1 MDYLADTV
9 IIVRHFANQGKIGKR
24 AKSILNNVN
33 TGSDTLIMS
42 IISFVEILYLSEK
55 NRININFDELRKVIE
70 PLDNYE
76 VVDLNLD
83 IVESAKHIHGLELHD
98 RLIVATAKFYDIPIL
113 TSDQE
118 IINYKSVKTIWD

>member
-9 IIVRHFANQGKIGKR
+9 IIVRHFANKGKIGKR
-24 AKSILNNVN
+24 VKSILNNVN

-55 NRININFDELRKVIE
+55 SRININFDELRKVIE

-83 IVESAKHIHGLELHD
+83 IVESAKHIQGLELHD

-118 IINYKSVKTIWD
+118 IINYKSVNTIWD